1 MEKLTAYINETL
13 PELHDL
19 IVTLCGIPAPSHTRR
34 SGRSSAGTG
43 SSGTVLIRPGCASIR
58 R

>member
-19 IVTLCGIPAPSHTRR
+19 IVTLCGIPAPSHHEEKRAEFCR
-34 SGRSSAGTG
+34 GLAHPER
-43 SSGTVLIRPGCASIR
+43 C
-58 R
+58 